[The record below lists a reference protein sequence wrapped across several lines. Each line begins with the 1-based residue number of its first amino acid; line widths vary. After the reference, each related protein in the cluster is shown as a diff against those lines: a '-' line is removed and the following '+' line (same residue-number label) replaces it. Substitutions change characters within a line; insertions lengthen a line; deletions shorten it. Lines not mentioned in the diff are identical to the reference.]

1 MSKKEII
8 TLIDTFISGQ
18 DVSVGQANSIEVAI
32 DDEFPDD
39 DYMQDVVEMLA
50 SYRPGGGDYLY
61 DEEFVT
67 NKLQKVRER
76 LLS

>member
-1 MSKKEII
+1 MKMTRAELIE
-8 TLIDTFISGQ
+8 LIDIFISGQ
-18 DVSVGQANSIEVAI
+18 DVSISHANRIEVAI
-32 DDEFPDD
+32 DDEFPDN
-39 DYMQDVVEMLA
+39 DYMQDVVGILA

-76 LLS
+76 L